1 LSKQLLKMSETEVL
15 VMVKCQPAVLAEVPQ
30 VGRYVF
36 FSIAPVP
43 VDVVRSALTRLT
55 ELADGQQVLV
65 GLGLELVQLLG
76 AQVPG
81 LRGFT
86 ALSGPGVA
94 VPATPSALC
103 CWLRGDD
110 LGDLMLLTRTLQQA
124 LAPGFRLDH
133 VIDAFRH
140 GRGPTG
146 HGMDV
151 TGYEDGLENPV
162 DDAAQAAALVQGA
175 GAGLDGS
182 SFMVVQ
188 QWLHN
193 MDAFDALSPE
203 QQDHTVGR
211 RRSDGEE
218 LDDAPES
225 AHVKRTAQESFIPEA
240 FVLRRS
246 MPWVQGEQAGLVFVA
261 FGCSFDA
268 FEVQMRR
275 MAGLD
280 DGLVDAMFGI
290 SRPISGAN
298 FWCPPMRDGRLDL
311 RQLGL

>member
-1 LSKQLLKMSETEVL
+1 MAE
-15 VMVKCQPAVLAEVPQ
+15 CQPAVLAEVPK

-36 FSIAPVP
+36 FSVAPVP
-43 VDVVRSALTRLT
+43 VDVVRGALNRLA
-55 ELADGQQVLV
+55 ELTDGDQVLV
-65 GLGLELVQLLG
+65 GFGLELVQLLG

-81 LRGFT
+81 LHGFT
-86 ALSGPGVA
+86 ALSGPGVV

-110 LGDLMLLTRTLQQA
+110 LGDLMLLSRSLQQA
-124 LAPGFRLDH
+124 LASAFKLDQ
-133 VIDAFRH
+133 VIDGFRH
-140 GRGPTG
+140 GRGPHG
-146 HGMDV
+146 HGLDL

-162 DDAAQAAALVQGA
+162 ENAARDAALVQDA
-175 GAGLDGS
+175 GPGLDGS
-182 SFMVVQ
+182 SFMVMQ

-193 MDAFDALSPE
+193 MDVFEAMSPE

-225 AHVKRTAQESFIPEA
+225 AHVKRTAQESFSPEA

-261 FGCSFDA
+261 FGRSFNA

-280 DGLVDAMFGI
+280 DGLVDAMFCI
-290 SRPISGAN
+290 SRPITGAH
-298 FWCPPMRDGRLDL
+298 FWCPPVLGGRLDL
-311 RQLGL
+311 RQVGL

>member
-1 LSKQLLKMSETEVL
+1 
-15 VMVKCQPAVLAEVPQ
+15 MVACQPAVLAEVPK

-36 FSIAPVP
+36 FSITSAPV
-43 VDVVRSALTRLT
+43 DAVRAALTRLAT
-55 ELADGQQVLV
+55 LAEGEQVLV
-65 GLGLELVQLLG
+65 GFGLELVQLLG
-76 AQVPG
+76 ARVPG

-94 VPATPSALC
+94 VPATPCALC

-110 LGDLMLLTRTLQQA
+110 LGDLMHLTRALQQA
-124 LAPGFRLDH
+124 LAPGFRLDK

-140 GRGPTG
+140 GRGPQG
-146 HGMDV
+146 HGLDL

-188 QWLHN
+188 QWQHN

-211 RRSDGEE
+211 RRSDSEE

-225 AHVKRTAQESFIPEA
+225 SHVKRTAQESFTPEA

-246 MPWVQGEQAGLVFVA
+246 MPWVQGEQLGLVFVA
-261 FGCSFDA
+261 FGRSFDA

-280 DGLVDAMFGI
+280 DGLADALFGI
-290 SRPISGAN
+290 SRPISGAH
-298 FWCPPMRDGRLDL
+298 FWCPPMLEGRLDG
-311 RQLGL
+311 RQLCL

>member
-1 LSKQLLKMSETEVL
+1 
-15 VMVKCQPAVLAEVPQ
+15 MVECQPAVLAEVPKL
-30 VGRYVF
+30 GRYVF
-36 FSIAPVP
+36 FSVASVS
-43 VDVVRSALTRLT
+43 VDLVRSALTRLAA
-55 ELADGQQVLV
+55 LANGTQVLV
-65 GLGLELVQLLG
+65 GLGPELVQLLG
-76 AQVPG
+76 AEVPG

-86 ALSGPGVA
+86 ALSGPGVF

-110 LGDLMLLTRTLQQA
+110 LGDLMHLTRRLQQA
-124 LAPGFRLDH
+124 LAPGLTLDQ
-133 VIDAFRH
+133 VIDGFRH
-140 GRGPTG
+140 GRGPQG
-146 HGMDV
+146 HGLDL

-162 DDAAQAAALVQGA
+162 DDAALEAALVQGA
-175 GAGLDGS
+175 GPGLDGS

-188 QWLHN
+188 QWRHN
-193 MDAFDALSPE
+193 LDAFEAMSPE

-211 RRSDGEE
+211 RRSDSEE

-225 AHVKRTAQESFIPEA
+225 AHVKRTAQESFTPEA

-261 FGCSFDA
+261 FGRSFDA

-280 DGLVDAMFGI
+280 DGLVDAMFVI
-290 SRPISGAN
+290 SRPVTGAH
-298 FWCPPMRDGRLDL
+298 FWCPPMLGGRLDL
-311 RQLGL
+311 RQVGL

>member
-1 LSKQLLKMSETEVL
+1 
-15 VMVKCQPAVLAEVPQ
+15 MVECQPAVLAEVPKL
-30 VGRYVF
+30 GRYVF
-36 FSIAPVP
+36 FSLAPVSA
-43 VDVVRSALTRLT
+43 DLVRSALTRLAA
-55 ELADGQQVLV
+55 LADGTQVLV
-65 GLGLELVQLLG
+65 GLGPELVQLLG
-76 AQVPG
+76 AEVPG

-86 ALSGPGVA
+86 ALSGPGVL

-110 LGDLMLLTRTLQQA
+110 LGDLMHLTRRLQQA
-124 LAPGFRLDH
+124 LAPGFTLDQ

-140 GRGPTG
+140 GRGPQG
-146 HGMDV
+146 HGLDL

-162 DDAAQAAALVQGA
+162 DDAALEAALVQGA
-175 GAGLDGS
+175 GPGFDGS

-188 QWLHN
+188 QWRHN
-193 MDAFDALSPE
+193 LDAFEAMSPE

-211 RRSDGEE
+211 RRSDSEE

-225 AHVKRTAQESFIPEA
+225 AHVKRTAQESFTPEA

-261 FGCSFDA
+261 FGRSFDA

-280 DGLVDAMFGI
+280 DGLVDAMFAI
-290 SRPISGAN
+290 SRPVTGAH
-298 FWCPPMRDGRLDL
+298 FWCPPVLGGRLDL
-311 RQLGL
+311 RRVGL